1 MPLGSVSYEQETNA
15 NAERLIWL
23 APNVVDRLWAVC
35 GPGESYSD
43 VILRWRRKGPDK
55 SGHAPLLRRPDEKP
69 KRGQRQ
75 KGADNQRHSNQ
86 EIKPV
91 FTRHSRPPFTTRS
104 C

>member
-1 MPLGSVSYEQETNA
+1 M
-15 NAERLIWL
+15 
-23 APNVVDRLWAVC
+23 VDRLRFLR
-35 GPGESYSD
+35 GPGESYGDESCG
-43 VILRWRRKGPDK
+43 WRRKGPDK
-55 SGHAPLLRRPDEKP
+55 SGDAPLQRRPDEKP

-104 C
+104 CLTLDLPQSLFLASRLSELFL